1 MTPTPRIPVAHFAN
15 EVDAAIAS
23 LTIPEPPSWGEA
35 SVFDRYVGAASRS
48 DGFVLY
54 ETAPGL
60 QFWVGGFA
68 LFTLLGTYGFS
79 HQWRGY
85 SIWGILLS
93 LVWLGWAWALLFMFY
108 GGATACKMN
117 AGGFRL
123 RRRLWPLYGRLNRW
137 SDCTWIT
144 TAHGWWSEAMV
155 GRKDRGPVRFA
166 STTTG
171 LAAFARVA
179 AAAGLPSF
187 PSACSFVFVVGFVD
201 RGGSKT
207 ERMGPYFRGA
217 PGIQHL
223 LFVMAVASG
232 LTSLTGQV
240 VARGVFGVRELAWA
254 AGIVAGLLFPGLQYL
269 ALQVRRA
276 RDAVKAPKTIA
287 LLKDLEVTADGSA
300 GPRVIPPE
308 TVSVMGVDWPRRDIT
323 LFLTDR
329 KKVPLGPIPDTMTM
343 NLRSWAVRGGATMAL
358 RPDYWFWRP
367 FARKPYASKLPALNP
382 EAMLGSA
389 R

>member
-1 MTPTPRIPVAHFAN
+1 
-15 EVDAAIAS
+15 
-23 LTIPEPPSWGEA
+23 
-35 SVFDRYVGAASRS
+35 
-48 DGFVLY
+48 
-54 ETAPGL
+54 
-60 QFWVGGFA
+60 
-68 LFTLLGTYGFS
+68 
-79 HQWRGY
+79 
-85 SIWGILLS
+85 
-93 LVWLGWAWALLFMFY
+93 
-108 GGATACKMN
+108 
-117 AGGFRL
+117 
-123 RRRLWPLYGRLNRW
+123 
-137 SDCTWIT
+137 
-144 TAHGWWSEAMV
+144 
-155 GRKDRGPVRFA
+155 
-166 STTTG
+166 
-171 LAAFARVA
+171 
-179 AAAGLPSF
+179 
-187 PSACSFVFVVGFVD
+187 
-201 RGGSKT
+201 
-207 ERMGPYFRGA
+207 
-217 PGIQHL
+217 